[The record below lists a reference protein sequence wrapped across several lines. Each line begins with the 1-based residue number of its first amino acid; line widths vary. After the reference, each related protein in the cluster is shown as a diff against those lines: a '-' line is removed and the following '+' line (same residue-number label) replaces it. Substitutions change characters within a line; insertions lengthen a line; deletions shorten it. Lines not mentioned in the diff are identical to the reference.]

1 MKEYTAIIIDD
12 EQNIREALS
21 ILLSQY
27 CPEIHVCGIAASA
40 KEGRKLLEDNL
51 VDFIF
56 LDISM
61 PKEDGFAFLR
71 SIPSNNYGVI
81 FATAYQEHALRA
93 LKANA
98 IDYLM
103 KPINPFELQEAV
115 NKAIYSHNL
124 RRSYSEIQEVYTQS
138 LNNLNEH
145 LQSKNSPVTKLTI
158 PELSGFRLVNVA
170 DLIYLHADDNYT
182 VLYLTDDRKII
193 ATRTLGEFEKI
204 LEGPEFLRIHKS
216 TIINLNFL
224 AGYSSFQGNFAE
236 LKDGSRLDISRR
248 KLQEFREK
256 VKLYSIS
263 IDKI

>member
-21 ILLSQY
+21 ILLNQY
-27 CPEIHVCGIAASA
+27 CPEIHLCGIAASA
-40 KEGRKLLEDNL
+40 SEGRKLLENNM

-61 PKEDGFAFLR
+61 PKENGFAFLR
-71 SIPSNNYGVI
+71 SIPSNNYGII

-115 NKAIYSHNL
+115 KKAIHNHEL
-124 RRSYSEIQEVYTQS
+124 RRRYSESQEVYNQS
-138 LNNLNEH
+138 LNNMQEN
-145 LQSKNSPVTKLTI
+145 LQSKNSLATKLTI
-158 PELSGFRLVNVA
+158 PDKLGFRLVNVA
-170 DLIYLHADDNYT
+170 ELMHLQADDNYT
-182 VLYLTDDRKII
+182 ILYLTGDRKIL

-204 LEGPEFLRIHKS
+204 LEGPDFFRIHKS
-216 TIINLNFL
+216 TLINLRFL
-224 AGYSSFQGNFAE
+224 VGYSSFQGNFAE

-248 KLQEFREK
+248 KLSEFREK
-256 VKLYSIS
+256 VKQYSIS
-263 IDKI
+263 ID